1 MNLQIEL
8 DALNDFIGHVE
19 DIDFDYCEEDAWH
32 NSLLAKMERAINAVG
47 VISQA
52 AMADDRRFARLQ
64 SAKDREMSNTAK
76 LEAIAKIKGSTTLNE
91 QIQAVAAALSIPT
104 ADVLNL
110 TWGQYLQKLYEVTQ
124 GAAK

>member
-1 MNLQIEL
+1 
-8 DALNDFIGHVE
+8 
-19 DIDFDYCEEDAWH
+19 
-32 NSLLAKMERAINAVG
+32 
-47 VISQA
+47 
-52 AMADDRRFARLQ
+52 
-64 SAKDREMSNTAK
+64 MSNTAK